1 MSVWERK
8 GRKKRLQDLTSVHA
22 MPVRV
27 CWVLLRHAEDQI
39 ALLAS
44 TSASEC
50 QHCKKIVIM
59 ALSIASSKYA
69 FFRGA
74 AVTRSQ
80 PRAQAKRANSR
91 HVDGDLLVK
100 LRV

>member
-1 MSVWERK
+1 
-8 GRKKRLQDLTSVHA
+8 

-27 CWVLLRHAEDQI
+27 CGVLLRHAQDQI
-39 ALLAS
+39 VLAS
-44 TSASEC
+44 IFASEC
-50 QHCKKIVIM
+50 LNCEKIVIM

-91 HVDGDLLVK
+91 HVLGDILVS